1 MFESKDD
8 WVQYAKSY
16 EADSLLHHFVPNWT
30 KFCKARG
37 EENLLK
43 MAEFEY
49 IRACIVSGVQLCEDK
64 KRWKKTDM
72 TKHGEYIL
80 RRLLQ
85 DDDFPMVHKK
95 SYELLYPFFE
105 REKNQ
110 TDRNGWIIHEND
122 GTYEIAVHFHHISHL
137 IYFSGVETQEIGS
150 IENKKYVLA
159 KLKQVIQ
166 QFQSESA
173 FKELSEHHDAK
184 IEIGLCTN
192 AFLAHIISRAAWI
205 SQLILSKEKWLEG
218 ADPDS
223 GGGQSIIDSLKTYL
237 PPHGLITL
245 KIAKAIHG
253 SEEKKREV
261 FEFVAQD
268 VCYALSNY
276 KQKSVVLCRELTELF
291 RKSPEMI
298 RYFIFRPKKWTYMPL
313 FGSQKS
319 QWNPRQQKELLE
331 YYQRGLSTNDLAA
344 SYMSFY
350 NILEYGM
357 NQLKIERFCNTVQNH
372 IQPKLNDEQL
382 ASINAFLT
390 NKESQDWVGKIYQ
403 ENEID
408 SLKKIVVRLDPVK
421 IRDSIQYWLVKSTT
435 EATETAETTKQKLIS
450 NLYEEFI
457 QIISNENHLFIQQG
471 LNIDWNKNEANK
483 TFLDKVA
490 SRIYKVRCALT
501 HSKDD
506 NSSIR
511 YSPTSPLHEKYLIF
525 ELVLLRAVVNCYL
538 EET

>member
-1 MFESKDD
+1 MFESKAD
-8 WVQYAKSY
+8 WLQYAKSY
-16 EADSLLHHFVPNWT
+16 EADSLLRHFVPDWPNI
-30 KFCKARG
+30 CKPYDNQ
-37 EENLLK
+37 ELMQ
-43 MAEFEY
+43 MAESEY
-49 IRACIVSGVQLCEDK
+49 IRACIVSGAQLCVDK
-64 KRWKKTDM
+64 DCWKKADM
-72 TKHGEYIL
+72 IKHGEYIL

-110 TDRNGWIIHEND
+110 TIHNGWIIHEND
-122 GTYEIAVHFHHISHL
+122 GTYEIALYFCHISHL
-137 IYFSGVETQEIGS
+137 IYFSSVETQVIGS

-159 KLKQVIQ
+159 KLKQVIK

-192 AFLAHIISRAAWI
+192 AFLAHIISRVVWI
-205 SQLILSKEKWLEG
+205 SQLILSKENWSKG
-218 ADPDS
+218 ADQNS
-223 GGGQSIIDSLKTYL
+223 GNAQTIIDSLKTYL

-245 KIAKAIHG
+245 KISKSTQG

-268 VCYALSNY
+268 VCYSLSNY
-276 KQKSVVLCRELTELF
+276 MQKSIVLCREITELF
-291 RKSPEMI
+291 RKSSEMI
-298 RYFIFRPKKWTYMPL
+298 QYAIYHQQKSTYMPL
-313 FGSQKS
+313 FGSHKS
-319 QWNPRQQKELLE
+319 KWNHRQQKELLE

-357 NQLKIERFCNTVQNH
+357 NQTKIEELCKAFQNSVQ
-372 IQPKLNDEQL
+372 PELNEEQL
-382 ASINAFLT
+382 LSINDFIINGK
-390 NKESQDWVGKIYQ
+390 NKDLLGELYRGK
-403 ENEID
+403 EETA
-408 SLKKIVVRLDPVK
+408 LKKIVGMLDPGK
-421 IRDSIQYWLVKSTT
+421 IRERVEYWLRKGTT
-435 EATETAETTKQKLIS
+435 EKVRSNLFEEFVHYIS
-450 NLYEEFI
+450 NANHPFI
-457 QIISNENHLFIQQG
+457 ESSKECFINWEKSDFG
-471 LNIDWNKNEANK
+471 KK
-483 TFLDKVA
+483 FLTKVA
-490 SRIYKVRCALT
+490 LRIYTVRCALT